1 MLILFNI
8 IKVIRQDVRQVVRPS
23 AWSSD
28 GQVVLPYY
36 AIACPRARQTTG
48 RQTGRS
54 AGKKLEIPNELLEMT
69 TPPSILKP
77 FSFSPRQPEI
87 PPLPKNSVYLTK
99 KKIWLKLGRNTQ
111 NQGAEDLLDGWP
123 KW

>member
-8 IKVIRQDVRQVVRPS
+8 IKVIIQDVRQAVRPS
-23 AWSSD
+23 GWISC

-36 AIACPRARQTTG
+36 ETACPRARQMAG
-48 RQTGRS
+48 RQADRS
-54 AGKKLEIPNELLEMT
+54 VGKKLEIPNELLEMT
-69 TPPSILKP
+69 TPPSIFKP

-99 KKIWLKLGRNTQ
+99 KRYG
-111 NQGAEDLLDGWP
+111 
-123 KW
+123 